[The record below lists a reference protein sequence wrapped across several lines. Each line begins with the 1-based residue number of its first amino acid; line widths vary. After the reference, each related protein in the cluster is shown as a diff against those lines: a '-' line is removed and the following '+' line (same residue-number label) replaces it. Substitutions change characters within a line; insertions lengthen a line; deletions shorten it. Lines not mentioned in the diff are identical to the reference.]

1 MRSKQIFLVLLS
13 IVLSSGFVCAQN
25 IINTEGISLDYN
37 NPAEYEI
44 GGIVVEGT
52 DFLDK
57 SVLISTSDLVVGQV
71 IDIPGDAI
79 NQAIENLWDLNL
91 FSDVAIVATE
101 KKGNTI
107 FLKIMVEE
115 RPRLSKFR
123 ISGVKK
129 GMADDIREKIKL
141 MKGKIVTD
149 NLIVSTRNKITDF
162 FVDKG
167 YLDAEVDIKEVKD
180 TTALNDVILYI
191 NIRKNKKVRIRKINF
206 SGNSNI
212 NKARLRRYM
221 KDTKEYRWWNIFKQS
236 KYIEENLEKDKQKII
251 EKYNARGYRDA
262 AIVKDTVYKA
272 GKGYV
277 DLDIQINEGNK
288 YYFRNLTWIGNAKY
302 TSPELSSILGIKKGD
317 IFNQSLLDQRLSGSQ
332 DGRDVSSLYMD
343 DGYLFFQVVP
353 TEVLV
358 ENDSIDIEL
367 HVYEGKQARI
377 NKVTVSGN
385 TKTNDRVIMREI
397 RTRPGQLFNRSD
409 IMRTQRELAQLR
421 YFDEQKLGVNPKPN
435 PADGTVD
442 IEYVVEEKPSDQV
455 ELSAGWGQ
463 RALIGTLGLS
473 FNNFSA
479 RNLFNRDSWKPL
491 PAGDGQSLTLRAQ
504 STGRAFQNYTA
515 SFIEPWLGGKKP
527 NSFSFSIYHTRQN
540 PLGLGLS
547 DPSLQLLTVTGVSTG
562 LGRRLQVP
570 DDYFQLYQE
579 VAFQRYYLKNFNT
592 GINFPV
598 SNGVFLNFTYK
609 INLSRSSVDA
619 PIFPRSGS
627 SVSTTLQ
634 ITPPYSYFR
643 KDEENG
649 SSASYYNS
657 ESITPKFVEYYKWKV
672 STSFFTELA
681 DKLVLN
687 FRAGLGILGSYNTKL
702 GSVPFERFWLGGS
715 GLVGFAL
722 DGREIIALRG
732 FQNAGEATEPDNTK
746 NPPRVIGG
754 ASIVKY
760 VMELRYPI
768 SLNPSATIFALAFAE
783 AGNSWMKVG
792 KLNPFQVARCA
803 GVGLRVFL
811 PMFGLLGLDYGWGFD
826 NPWGT
831 PNNGN
836 GKGHFQFTIGAN
848 VGDL

>member
-1 MRSKQIFLVLLS
+1 MGNILGRLFLFICLLLS
-13 IVLSSGFVCAQN
+13 VQGFTQN
-25 IINTEGISLDYN
+25 LITTEGIALDYN

-44 GGIVVEGT
+44 GGITVEGT
-52 DFLDK
+52 EFLDK
-57 SVLISTSDLVVGQV
+57 TVLISATELVIGEK
-71 IDIPGDAI
+71 IDIPGENI
-79 NQAIENLWDLNL
+79 TKAIENLWEMNL

-107 FLKIMVEE
+107 FLKILVEE
-115 RPRLSKFR
+115 RARLSKFR

-141 MKGKIVTD
+141 IKGKIVTE
-149 NLIVSTRNKITDF
+149 NLLVTTKNKIQDF

-167 YLDAEVDIKEVKD
+167 YLDAEVSIKEIKD
-180 TTALNDVILYI
+180 TSGLNEVTLLI
-191 NIRKNKKVRIRKINF
+191 NIKKNRKVRIKKINF
-206 SGNSNI
+206 SGNSHLSSS
-212 NKARLRRYM
+212 KLKRYM
-221 KDTKEYRWWNIFKQS
+221 KDTKEYKWWNIFKQS
-236 KYIEENLEKDKQKII
+236 KYIEENLEKDKQKIL
-251 EKYNARGYRDA
+251 EKYNAKGYRDA
-262 AIVKDTVYKA
+262 AITRDTVYKS

-277 DLDIQINEGNK
+277 MMDIRVNEGSK
-288 YYFRNLTWIGNAKY
+288 YYFRNISWIGNSKY
-302 TSPELSSILGIKKGD
+302 TSSELSSVLGIKKGD
-317 IFNQSLLDQRLSGSQ
+317 VFNQSLMEQRLSMSQ
-332 DGRDVSSLYMD
+332 DGRDISSLYMD
-343 DGYLFFQVVP
+343 DGYLFFQVTP
-353 TEVLV
+353 SEVLV
-358 ENDSIDIEL
+358 ENDSIDIEM

-385 TKTNDRVIMREI
+385 TKTNDRVVMREI

-421 YFDEQKLGVNPKPN
+421 YFDEQKLGVTPKPN

-442 IEYVVEEKPSDQV
+442 IDYTVEEKPSDQV

-463 RALIGTLGLS
+463 RSLIGTLGLS

-479 RNLFNRDSWKPL
+479 RNLFKSDAWRPL
-491 PAGDGQSLTLRAQ
+491 PAGDGQSLILRAQ
-504 STGRAFQNYTA
+504 STGLAFQNYTA

-527 NSFSFSIYHTRQN
+527 NSFSFSVYHTRQN
-540 PLGLGLS
+540 PLALRRS
-547 DPSLQLLTVTGVSTG
+547 DERLQLLTVTGVSMG
-562 LGRRLQVP
+562 LGKRLKVP

-579 VAFQRYYLKNFNT
+579 FSFQRYYLKNFNT

-598 SNGVFLNFTYK
+598 NNGVFLNFAYK

-627 SVSTTLQ
+627 SVSSTLQ
-634 ITPPYSYFR
+634 ITPPYSLLR
-643 KDEENG
+643 DAEKKTDESN
-649 SSASYYNS
+649 YYNS
-657 ESITPKFVEYYKWKV
+657 ESITPKFVEYYKWKI

-687 FRAGLGILGSYNTKL
+687 FRAGMGILGSYNSKM
-702 GSVPFERFWLGGS
+702 GNVPFERYWLGGS

-732 FQNAGEATEPDNTK
+732 FQNAGEATEPDNSK
-746 NPPRVIGG
+746 SPPRVIGG

-760 VMELRYPI
+760 VLELRYPI
-768 SLNPSATIFALAFAE
+768 SLNPSATIFALGFAE
-783 AGNSWMKVG
+783 AGNAWMKVG
-792 KLNPFQVARCA
+792 KLNPFQVSRCA

-831 PNNGN
+831 SNNGA